1 MPVASA
7 SSAHETALRRFRNPD
22 PWHAPAAYWFWHRLP
37 DEDTIRAQVRQ
48 MHDAGI
54 RSFQVQARLSYPIEG
69 YLDDDYLAACRT
81 AVETAAGLGMIVG
94 VYDDYNWQ
102 TGHAAGRAVTGHDE
116 LRERHLFWVRIPA
129 GASEGSLS
137 GIRSATENLGP
148 AAMDWHYEGGVVAW
162 ADWRVEYA
170 LVVEAAEAAQGA
182 EAVEPAGAVGTAEA
196 VEATGTVN
204 SAEGEQGVAAE
215 RPELV
220 DRVDGAADR
229 CRVRLVE
236 PVPDDAEAIVFVSA
250 RCATSRLVN
259 PVDPVAV
266 DRFIEAGYQPFADAL
281 GDFFGSTVAYM
292 FFDQPH
298 AVYYDWAERTGDL
311 RSAMPFHESLAVSIR
326 ERWGGR
332 TPQVL
337 AAVLDGDD
345 PERLSLRAQFYEHF
359 SGYAM
364 ETFLGR
370 LRGWSHAHGLRQSG
384 HEVLG
389 HVGGWALDTAFA
401 NWDLRVNFGLDHFG
415 VDGYRDL
422 TAVDAQDALVQ
433 LSPVFGDSVARH
445 HGRGG
450 TMVEQYFVTPPDGGT
465 PWSGHWG
472 LSLQE
477 LRTTAINHHL
487 QGMRQ
492 MIFHGFYQTHGHG
505 DDHESLRNPRFDFPP
520 GINFEPWFADHHP
533 RFALESARLSEFLEP
548 VSPQCDVAVLYP
560 LRTVWTAG
568 QLGEQA
574 TALGEWARALTESR
588 VGFHLVDERDLDA
601 ATVAEGAMWIGDRRY
616 RALVLPAVTTL
627 RSAASMRR
635 LRRLTESGVRVLG
648 SGATPAVYQEGPQT
662 AAEDWADLAPAV
674 EMFHAVPGEA
684 VLRGLAAQ
692 RARTE
697 PTLRVPTGSAVRW
710 RGGPDA
716 ADGFRFACFTETE
729 GTVELLLPDGPW
741 HIEEWDAADGTV
753 RTLEA
758 AESPVTVLRLE
769 RNALRLLRV
778 RGDAE
783 PASGRA
789 GTTGDSEAETRPGT
803 GATAGPGTDA
813 AARPGTPEWS
823 APEPLESG
831 WLLEVA
837 EDAYE
842 EAGTRRDIAVTCGWE
857 RQGLPAFAGTADYVR
872 RIELDTPVPLELTL
886 PAVAGAVAVS
896 VNGMRVAERAWA
908 PYRVTIPADA
918 LRPGGN
924 ELRVR
929 VAPSA
934 ANRYYA
940 GTGLRAEPEPCGLL
954 APPLLRHALRIPN
967 PGASP
972 DGFGSGPR
980 SSSITER

>member
-1 MPVASA
+1 M
-7 SSAHETALRRFRNPD
+7 SAHEAAHETSLQRFRNPD

-37 DEDTIRAQVRQ
+37 DKDTIRAQVRQ
-48 MHDAGI
+48 MYDAGI

-69 YLDDDYLAACRT
+69 YLDDDYLAACRA
-81 AVETAAGLGMIVG
+81 AVETAAEFGMIVG
-94 VYDDYNWQ
+94 IYDDYNWQ

-116 LRERHLFWVRIPA
+116 LRERHMFWVRIPA

-170 LVVEAAEAAQGA
+170 L
-182 EAVEPAGAVGTAEA
+182 AV
-196 VEATGTVN
+196 
-204 SAEGEQGVAAE
+204 EGEQGVAAE

-220 DRVDGAADR
+220 DRVDGTADR
-229 CRVRLVE
+229 CRVRLID
-236 PVPDDAEAIVFVSA
+236 PVPDGAEAIVFVSA

-326 ERWGGR
+326 ERWAER
-332 TPQVL
+332 TPHVL
-337 AAVLDGDD
+337 AAVLDGDE

-370 LRGWSHAHGLRQSG
+370 LRTWSHAHGLRQTG

-389 HVGGWALDTAFA
+389 HVGGWALDTAFT

-450 TMVEQYFVTPPDGGT
+450 TMVEQYFLTPPEGGA

-472 LSLQE
+472 LTLQE

-487 QGMRQ
+487 LGMRQ
-492 MIFHGFYQTHGHG
+492 MVFHGFYQTHGHG

-520 GINFEPWFADHHP
+520 GINFEPWFADHHLG
-533 RFALESARLSEFLEP
+533 FALESARLSEFLEP
-548 VSPQCDVAVLYP
+548 VSPQSDVAVLYP

-574 TALGEWARALTESR
+574 SALGEWARALTEAR

-601 ATVAEGAMWIGDRRY
+601 ATVEEGAVCFGDHRY

-627 RSAASMRR
+627 RSAASLRR
-635 LRRLTESGVRVLG
+635 LRGLAESGVRVLA

-662 AAEDWADLAPAV
+662 AVEDWAGLAPAV
-674 EMFHAVPGEA
+674 EVFATAPEEA
-684 VLRGLAAQ
+684 VLRGLV
-692 RARTE
+692 ARRGQTE
-697 PTLRVPTGSAVRW
+697 PTLRVPTGSPVRW

-716 ADGFRFACFTETE
+716 ADGFRFACFAEAE

-741 HIEEWDAADGTV
+741 HIEEWEASDGTV
-753 RTLEA
+753 RTLGA
-758 AESPVTVLRLE
+758 AEGPVVLRLE
-769 RNALRLLRV
+769 QNALRLLRV
-778 RGDAE
+778 CRGAE
-783 PASGRA
+783 PASRRA
-789 GTTGDSEAETRPGT
+789 HAAGDSEA
-803 GATAGPGTDA
+803 AAGH
-813 AARPGTPEWS
+813 GTPEWS
-823 APEPLESG
+823 APEELESG

-842 EAGTRRDIAVTCGWE
+842 EAGTRRDIAVTYGWE

-872 RIELDTPVPLELTL
+872 QIELDAPVPLKLTL
-886 PAVAGAVAVS
+886 PAVAGAVIVS
-896 VNGMRVAERAWA
+896 VNGVRVGARAWT

-924 ELRVR
+924 ELRIR

-954 APPLLRHALRIPN
+954 APPLLSHALAN
-967 PGASP
+967 PDLGAPP
-972 DGFGSGPR
+972 DGFGSGPRDSGPR
-980 SSSITER
+980 SSSITEG

>member
-1 MPVASA
+1 MSA
-7 SSAHETALRRFRNPD
+7 HAHETALRRFRNPD

-37 DEDTIRAQVRQ
+37 DKDTIRAQVRQ
-48 MHDAGI
+48 MYDAGI
-54 RSFQVQARLSYPIEG
+54 QSFQVQARLSYPIGG

-81 AVETAAGLGMIVG
+81 AVETAAEFGMIVG
-94 VYDDYNWQ
+94 IYDDYNWQ
-102 TGHAAGRAVTGHDE
+102 TGHAAGRAVADHDE

-129 GASEGSLS
+129 GASDGSLS

-148 AAMDWHYEGGVVAW
+148 TAMDWHYEGGVVAW
-162 ADWRVEYA
+162 ADWRIEYA
-170 LVVEAAEAAQGA
+170 LVVE
-182 EAVEPAGAVGTAEA
+182 
-196 VEATGTVN
+196 
-204 SAEGEQGVAAE
+204 GEQGAAAE
-215 RPELV
+215 RPELA
-220 DRVDGAADR
+220 DRVDGTADG
-229 CRVRLVE
+229 CRVRLVD
-236 PVPDDAEAIVFVSA
+236 PVPDGAEAIVFVSA

-332 TPQVL
+332 TAQVL
-337 AAVLDGDD
+337 AAVLDGDES
-345 PERLSLRAQFYEHF
+345 ERLSLRAQFYEHF

-364 ETFLGR
+364 ETFLGK
-370 LRGWSHAHGLRQSG
+370 LRTWSHAHGLRQSG

-389 HVGGWALDTAFA
+389 HVGGWALDTAFT

-450 TMVEQYFVTPPDGGT
+450 TMVEQYFLTPPEGGT

-472 LSLQE
+472 LTLQE

-520 GINFEPWFADHHP
+520 GINFEPWFTDHHP

-548 VSPQCDVAVLYP
+548 VSPQSDVAVLYP

-574 TALGEWARALTESR
+574 STMGEWARALTESR
-588 VGFHLVDERDLDA
+588 VAFHLVDERDLEA
-601 ATVAEGAMWIGDRRY
+601 AAVEEGAVRIGDHRY

-627 RSAASMRR
+627 RSAASLCR
-635 LRRLTESGVRVLG
+635 LRRLAESGVRVLAG
-648 SGATPAVYQEGPQT
+648 GATPAVYQEGPQT
-662 AAEDWADLAPAV
+662 AVEDWAALAPAV
-674 EMFHAVPGEA
+674 EVFATVPEEA
-684 VLRGLAAQ
+684 VLRGLVAQ
-692 RARTE
+692 RGQTE
-697 PTLRVPTGSAVRW
+697 PTLRVPAGSAVRW

-716 ADGFRFACFTETE
+716 ADGFRFACFAETE

-741 HIEEWDAADGTV
+741 QIEEWEAADGTV
-753 RTLEA
+753 RTLGA
-758 AESPVTVLRLE
+758 AEGPVVLRLE
-769 RNALRLLRV
+769 QNALRLFHV
-778 RGDAE
+778 CRGAE

-789 GTTGDSEAETRPGT
+789 YVTEDSEA
-803 GATAGPGTDA
+803 AAGH
-813 AARPGTPEWS
+813 GTPEWS
-823 APEPLESG
+823 APEALEPG
-831 WLLEVA
+831 WLLEIA

-857 RQGLPAFAGTADYVR
+857 RQGLPTFAGTADYVR
-872 RIELDTPVPLELTL
+872 QIELDAPVPLQLTL
-886 PAVAGAVAVS
+886 PAVAGAVIVS
-896 VNGMRVAERAWA
+896 VNGVRVGARAWA
-908 PYRVTIPADA
+908 PYRFTIPADA

-924 ELRVR
+924 ELRIR

-954 APPLLRHALRIPN
+954 APPLLSHALATPD
-967 PGASP
+967 PGTPP
-972 DGFGSGPR
+972 DGSGSDPR
-980 SSSITER
+980 SPSITEG

>member
-1 MPVASA
+1 MSA
-7 SSAHETALRRFRNPD
+7 QETALRRFRNPD

-37 DEDTIRAQVRQ
+37 DEDTVRAQVRQ

-69 YLDDDYLAACRT
+69 YLDEDYLAACRV
-81 AVETAAGLGMIVG
+81 AVETAAELGMIVG
-94 VYDDYNWQ
+94 IYDDYNWQ

-129 GASEGSLS
+129 GARDGVLS

-170 LVVEAAEAAQGA
+170 LVV
-182 EAVEPAGAVGTAEA
+182 AGERGT
-196 VEATGTVN
+196 
-204 SAEGEQGVAAE
+204 AAE
-215 RPELV
+215 RPGLV
-220 DRVDGAADR
+220 DRVDGAADG
-229 CRVRLVE
+229 CRLRLAE
-236 PVPDDAEAIVFVSA
+236 PVPDGAEAIVFVSA

-259 PVDPVAV
+259 PVDPLAV
-266 DRFIEAGYQPFADAL
+266 DRFVEAGYQPFADAL
-281 GDFFGSTVAYM
+281 GEFFGSTVAYM

-311 RSAMPFHESLAVSIR
+311 RSAMPFHESLAASIR
-326 ERWGGR
+326 ERWRER

-370 LRGWSHAHGLRQSG
+370 LRAWSHAHGLRQTG

-389 HVGGWALDTAFA
+389 HVGGWALDTAFT

-450 TMVEQYFVTPPDGGT
+450 TMVEQYFLTPPEGGT

-472 LSLQE
+472 LSLEE

-505 DDHESLRNPRFDFPP
+505 DDHESMRNPRFDFPP
-520 GINFEPWFADHHP
+520 GINFEPWFADHHLP
-533 RFALESARLSEFLEP
+533 FALESARLSEFLDP

-574 TALGEWARALTESR
+574 SVLGAWARALTEAR
-588 VGFHLVDERDLDA
+588 VGFHLVDERDLEA
-601 ATVAEGAMWIGDRRY
+601 AAVEEGAVCFGDRRY

-627 RSAASMRR
+627 RSAAS
-635 LRRLTESGVRVLG
+635 LRRLSRLAESGVRVLAG
-648 SGATPAVYQEGPQT
+648 GATPAVYQEGPQT
-662 AAEDWADLAPAV
+662 AAADWAALAPAV
-674 EMFHAVPGEA
+674 EVFDAVPAET
-684 VLRGLAAQ
+684 VLRGLGA
-692 RARTE
+692 RRERTE
-697 PTLRVPTGSAVRW
+697 PTLRVPAGSAVRW

-716 ADGFRFACFTETE
+716 ADGFRFACFAEVA

-741 HIEEWDAADGTV
+741 RLEEWVAADGTV
-753 RTLEA
+753 HALDA
-758 AESPVTVLRLE
+758 AGGPVVLRLE
-769 RNALRLLRV
+769 QNELRLLRV
-778 RGDAE
+778 FRDTE
-783 PASGRA
+783 HASGRA
-789 GTTGDSEAETRPGT
+789 D
-803 GATAGPGTDA
+803 ATEGSGVAAGH
-813 AARPGTPEWS
+813 GTPEWERS
-823 APEPLESG
+823 APEELVSG
-831 WLLEVA
+831 WLLEIA
-837 EDAYE
+837 DDAYE
-842 EAGTRRDIAVTCGWE
+842 EAGSRRDIAVTCGWE
-857 RQGLPAFAGTADYVR
+857 RQGLATFAGTADYVR
-872 RIELDTPVPLELTL
+872 QVELDAPVPLELVL
-886 PAVAGAVAVS
+886 PAVAGAVVVS
-896 VNGMRVAERAWA
+896 VNGVRVGERAWA

-954 APPLLRHALRIPN
+954 APPLLSRSLAPPDLGGRRAVS
-967 PGASP
+967 GTASEQP
-972 DGFGSGPR
+972 SPFRGQ
-980 SSSITER
+980 

>member
-1 MPVASA
+1 MSA
-7 SSAHETALRRFRNPD
+7 RETALHRFRNPD

-37 DEDTIRAQVRQ
+37 DGDTIRAQVRQ

-54 RSFQVQARLSYPIEG
+54 RSFQVQARLSYPIGG
-69 YLDDDYLAACRT
+69 YLDDDYLAACRA
-81 AVETAAGLGMIVG
+81 AVQTAAELGMIVG
-94 VYDDYNWQ
+94 IYDDYNWQ
-102 TGHAAGRAVTGHDE
+102 TGQAAGRAVTGHDE

-129 GASEGSLS
+129 GASDGALS

-148 AAMDWHYEGGVVAW
+148 AAMDWHYEGGVAAW

-170 LVVEAAEAAQGA
+170 LVVA
-182 EAVEPAGAVGTAEA
+182 
-196 VEATGTVN
+196 
-204 SAEGEQGVAAE
+204 GEQGAAVE

-220 DRVDGAADR
+220 DRVDGAAAR
-229 CRVRLVE
+229 CRVHLVE
-236 PVPDDAEAIVFVSA
+236 PVPDGTEAIVFVSA

-298 AVYYDWAERTGDL
+298 AVYYDWAERSGDL

-370 LRGWSHAHGLRQSG
+370 LRTWSHAHGLRQSG

-445 HGRGG
+445 HGRSG
-450 TMVEQYFVTPPDGGT
+450 TMVEQYFVTPPEGGT

-472 LSLQE
+472 LTLQE

-492 MIFHGFYQTHGHG
+492 MIFHGFYQTHGHD

-520 GINFEPWFADHHP
+520 GINFEPWFADHHL

-548 VSPQCDVAVLYP
+548 VSPQSDVAVLYP

-574 TALGEWARALTESR
+574 SAMGEWARALTESR
-588 VGFHLVDERDLDA
+588 VGFHLVDERDLEA
-601 ATVAEGAMWIGDRRY
+601 AAVEEGAVCFGDRRY

-627 RSAASMRR
+627 RSAASLRR
-635 LRRLTESGVRVLG
+635 LRRLAESGVRVLA

-674 EMFHAVPGEA
+674 EMFHAVPEKA
-684 VLRGLAAQ
+684 VLLGLAAQ
-692 RARTE
+692 RGQTE
-697 PTLRVPTGSAVRW
+697 PTLRAPAGSAVRW

-741 HIEEWDAADGTV
+741 HIEEWEAADGTV
-753 RTLEA
+753 RTLES
-758 AESPVTVLRLE
+758 AENPVALRLE
-769 RNALRLLRV
+769 QNALRLLRV
-778 RGDAE
+778 YRGAE
-783 PASGRA
+783 PASGWA
-789 GTTGDSEAETRPGT
+789 DATEDSEA
-803 GATAGPGTDA
+803 AAGH
-813 AARPGTPEWS
+813 GTPPWS
-823 APEPLESG
+823 APQALESG

-837 EDAYE
+837 KDAYE

-872 RIELDTPVPLELTL
+872 QIELDAPVPLELML

-896 VNGMRVAERAWA
+896 VNGVRVGERAWA

-918 LRPGGN
+918 LRAGGN
-924 ELRVR
+924 ELRIR

-954 APPLLRHALRIPN
+954 APPLLSHALAAVDL
-967 PGASP
+967 GASP
-972 DGFGSGPR
+972 DGFDSGPR
-980 SSSITER
+980 SSSVTES

>member
-1 MPVASA
+1 M
-7 SSAHETALRRFRNPD
+7 SAHETALQRFRNPD

-37 DEDTIRAQVRQ
+37 GKDTIRAQVRQ
-48 MHDAGI
+48 MYDAGI
-54 RSFQVQARLSYPIEG
+54 RSFQVQARLSYPIG
-69 YLDDDYLAACRT
+69 DYLDDDYLAACRA
-81 AVETAAGLGMIVG
+81 AVGTAAELGMVVG
-94 VYDDYNWQ
+94 IYDDYNWQ

-116 LRERHLFWVRIPA
+116 LRERHLFWIRIPA
-129 GASEGSLS
+129 GAGDGSLS

-148 AAMDWHYEGGVVAW
+148 AAMNWHYEGGVVAW
-162 ADWRVEYA
+162 TDWRVEYA
-170 LVVEAAEAAQGA
+170 LVVEAAQGA
-182 EAVEPAGAVGTAEA
+182 V
-196 VEATGTVN
+196 
-204 SAEGEQGVAAE
+204 AE

-236 PVPDDAEAIVFVSA
+236 PLPDGAQAIVFVSA

-311 RSAMPFHESLAVSIR
+311 RSAMPFHESLAVTIR

-364 ETFLGR
+364 ETFLGK
-370 LRGWSHAHGLRQSG
+370 LRTWSHAHGLLQSG

-445 HGRGG
+445 HGGGG
-450 TMVEQYFVTPPDGGT
+450 TMVEQYFVTPPEGGT

-472 LSLQE
+472 LTLQE

-520 GINFEPWFADHHP
+520 GINFEPWFTDHHP

-548 VSPQCDVAVLYP
+548 VSPQNDVAVLYP

-574 TALGEWARALTESR
+574 SAIGEWARALTEAR
-588 VGFHLVDERDLDA
+588 VGFHLVDERDLEA
-601 ATVAEGAMWIGDRRY
+601 AAVEGGAVCFGDRRY
-616 RALVLPAVTTL
+616 RVLVLPAVTTL
-627 RSAASMRR
+627 RSARSLRR
-635 LRRLTESGVRVLG
+635 LRRLAESGVRVLA

-674 EMFHAVPGEA
+674 EMFATVPEEA
-684 VLRGLAAQ
+684 VLRGLVAQ
-692 RARTE
+692 RGPAE
-697 PTLRVPTGSAVRW
+697 PTLRLPAGSAVRW
-710 RGGPDA
+710 RGGPDG

-741 HIEEWDAADGTV
+741 QIEEWEAADGTV

-758 AESPVTVLRLE
+758 AENPVALRLE
-769 RNALRLLRV
+769 QNALRLLRV
-778 RGDAE
+778 YRDAE

-789 GTTGDSEAETRPGT
+789 HATEDSEA
-803 GATAGPGTDA
+803 AAGH
-813 AARPGTPEWS
+813 GTPEWS
-823 APEPLESG
+823 APEALESG

-872 RIELDTPVPLELTL
+872 QIELDAPVPLELTL
-886 PAVAGAVAVS
+886 PAVAGAVIVS
-896 VNGMRVAERAWA
+896 VNGVRAGARAWA

-940 GTGLRAEPEPCGLL
+940 GTGLRAGPEPCGLL
-954 APPLLRHALRIPN
+954 APPLLSHALATPDL
-967 PGASP
+967 GAP
-972 DGFGSGPR
+972 QDGSDSGPR
-980 SSSITER
+980 SSSITEG

>member
-1 MPVASA
+1 M
-7 SSAHETALRRFRNPD
+7 SAHETALRRFRNPD

-37 DEDTIRAQVRQ
+37 DKDTIRAQVRQ
-48 MHDAGI
+48 MYDAGI
-54 RSFQVQARLSYPIEG
+54 RSFQVQARLSYPIED
-69 YLDDDYLAACRT
+69 YLDDDYLAACRA
-81 AVETAAGLGMIVG
+81 AVGTAAELGMVVG
-94 VYDDYNWQ
+94 IYDDYNWQ
-102 TGHAAGRAVTGHDE
+102 TGHAAGRAVTGHDG
-116 LRERHLFWVRIPA
+116 LRERHLFWIRIPA
-129 GASEGSLS
+129 GAGDGSLS

-162 ADWRVEYA
+162 ADWRLEYA
-170 LVVEAAEAAQGA
+170 LVVA
-182 EAVEPAGAVGTAEA
+182 
-196 VEATGTVN
+196 
-204 SAEGEQGVAAE
+204 GEQGAAAE

-236 PVPDDAEAIVFVSA
+236 PVPDGAEAIVFVSA

-311 RSAMPFHESLAVSIR
+311 RSAMPFHQSLAVSIR

-337 AAVLDGDD
+337 AAVLDGAD

-364 ETFLGR
+364 ETFLGK
-370 LRGWSHAHGLRQSG
+370 LRAWSHAHGLRQSG

-433 LSPVFGDSVARH
+433 LSPVLGDSVARH

-450 TMVEQYFVTPPDGGT
+450 TMVEQYFVTPPEGGT

-472 LSLQE
+472 LTLQE

-520 GINFEPWFADHHP
+520 GINFEPWFTDHHP

-548 VSPQCDVAVLYP
+548 VSPQHDVAVLYP

-574 TALGEWARALTESR
+574 SAMGEWARALTEAR

-601 ATVAEGAMWIGDRRY
+601 AAVEEGAVCFGDRRY
-616 RALVLPAVTTL
+616 RVLVLPAVTTL
-627 RSAASMRR
+627 RSAASLRR
-635 LRRLTESGVRVLG
+635 LRRLAESGVRVLAG
-648 SGATPAVYQEGPQT
+648 GATPTVYQEGPQT
-662 AAEDWADLAPAV
+662 AAEDWADLAPAAEV
-674 EMFHAVPGEA
+674 FAVVPEEE
-684 VLRGLAAQ
+684 VLRGLVAQ
-692 RARTE
+692 RGRAE
-697 PTLRVPTGSAVRW
+697 PTLRVPAGSAVRW

-716 ADGFRFACFTETE
+716 GDGFRFACFTETE

-741 HIEEWDAADGTV
+741 HIEEWEAADGTV
-753 RTLEA
+753 RALGA
-758 AESPVTVLRLE
+758 AENPVALRLE
-769 RNALRLLRV
+769 QNALRLLRV
-778 RGDAE
+778 YRGAE
-783 PASGRA
+783 PASGWA
-789 GTTGDSEAETRPGT
+789 DVTEDSEAAAGHGTR
-803 GATAGPGTDA
+803 
-813 AARPGTPEWS
+813 EWS
-823 APEPLESG
+823 APEALESG

-872 RIELDTPVPLELTL
+872 QIELDAPVPLELTL
-886 PAVAGAVAVS
+886 PAVAGAVIVS
-896 VNGMRVAERAWA
+896 VNGVRAGARAWA

-918 LRPGGN
+918 LRPGVN

-940 GTGLRAEPEPCGLL
+940 GTGLRAGPEPCGLL
-954 APPLLRHALRIPN
+954 APPLLRHALAAAN
-967 PGASP
+967 LGAPP

-980 SSSITER
+980 STSISEG

>member
-1 MPVASA
+1 M
-7 SSAHETALRRFRNPD
+7 SAHETALQRFRNPD
-22 PWHAPAAYWFWHRLP
+22 PWHAPATYWFWHRLP
-37 DEDTIRAQVRQ
+37 DKDTIRAQVRQ
-48 MHDAGI
+48 MYGAGI

-69 YLDDDYLAACRT
+69 YLDDDYLAACRA
-81 AVETAAGLGMIVG
+81 AVETAAEFGMIVG
-94 VYDDYNWQ
+94 IYDDYNWQ

-116 LRERHLFWVRIPA
+116 LRERHLFWVRVPA

-162 ADWRVEYA
+162 ADWRIEYA
-170 LVVEAAEAAQGA
+170 LVVE
-182 EAVEPAGAVGTAEA
+182 
-196 VEATGTVN
+196 
-204 SAEGEQGVAAE
+204 GEQGAAAE

-220 DRVDGAADR
+220 DRVDGTADR
-229 CRVRLVE
+229 CRVRLVD
-236 PVPDDAEAIVFVSA
+236 PVPDGAEAIVFVSA

-298 AVYYDWAERTGDL
+298 AVYYDWTERTGDL

-337 AAVLDGDD
+337 AAVLDGDE

-364 ETFLGR
+364 ETFLGK
-370 LRGWSHAHGLRQSG
+370 LRTWSHAHGLRQSG

-389 HVGGWALDTAFA
+389 HVGGWALDTAFT

-450 TMVEQYFVTPPDGGT
+450 TMVEQYFLTPPEGGT

-472 LSLQE
+472 LTLQE

-520 GINFEPWFADHHP
+520 GINFEPWFADHHL

-548 VSPQCDVAVLYP
+548 VSPQSDVAVLYP

-574 TALGEWARALTESR
+574 SAMGEWARALNEAR

-601 ATVAEGAMWIGDRRY
+601 AAVEEGAVCFGDHRY

-627 RSAASMRR
+627 RSAASLRR
-635 LRRLTESGVRVLG
+635 LRSLAESGVRVLA

-662 AAEDWADLAPAV
+662 ALEDWAGLAPAV
-674 EMFHAVPGEA
+674 EVFATVPEEA

-692 RARTE
+692 RGQTE
-697 PTLRVPTGSAVRW
+697 PTLRVPAGSAVRW

-716 ADGFRFACFTETE
+716 ADGFRFACFAETE

-741 HIEEWDAADGTV
+741 HIEEWEAADGTV

-758 AESPVTVLRLE
+758 AEGPVVLRLE
-769 RNALRLLRV
+769 QNALRMLRV
-778 RGDAE
+778 CRGAE
-783 PASGRA
+783 PASGWA
-789 GTTGDSEAETRPGT
+789 DATEDSEA
-803 GATAGPGTDA
+803 AAGH
-813 AARPGTPEWS
+813 GTPEWS
-823 APEPLESG
+823 APEALESG

-842 EAGTRRDIAVTCGWE
+842 EAGTRRDIAVTYGWE

-872 RIELDTPVPLELTL
+872 QIELAAPVPLKLTL
-886 PAVAGAVAVS
+886 PAVAGAVIVS
-896 VNGMRVAERAWA
+896 VNGVRVGARAWA

-918 LRPGGN
+918 LRPEGN
-924 ELRVR
+924 ELRIR

-954 APPLLRHALRIPN
+954 APPLLSHALATPEL
-967 PGASP
+967 GAPP
-972 DGFGSGPR
+972 DGFDPGPRDSGPR
-980 SSSITER
+980 SSSITEG

>member
-1 MPVASA
+1 M
-7 SSAHETALRRFRNPD
+7 SAHETALHRFRNPD

-37 DEDTIRAQVRQ
+37 DGDTIRAQVRQ

-81 AVETAAGLGMIVG
+81 AVETAAGLGMVVG
-94 VYDDYNWQ
+94 IYDDYNWQ

-170 LVVEAAEAAQGA
+170 LVVDAVAA
-182 EAVEPAGAVGTAEA
+182 TEA
-196 VEATGTVN
+196 VEATEA
-204 SAEGEQGVAAE
+204 AEAVDREQGTAAE

-220 DRVDGAADR
+220 GRVDGAADG

-236 PVPDDAEAIVFVSA
+236 PVPGDAEAIVFVSA

-311 RSAMPFHESLAVSIR
+311 RSAMPFHESLAISIR

-364 ETFLGR
+364 ETFLGK
-370 LRGWSHAHGLRQSG
+370 LRTWSHAHGLRQSG

-450 TMVEQYFVTPPDGGT
+450 TMVEQYFVTPPEGGT

-472 LSLQE
+472 LTLQE

-505 DDHESLRNPRFDFPP
+505 DDHESLRNARFDFPP
-520 GINFEPWFADHHP
+520 GINFEPWFAEHHL

-548 VSPQCDVAVLYP
+548 VSPQSDVAVLYP

-574 TALGEWARALTESR
+574 SAMGEWARALSESR

-601 ATVAEGAMWIGDRRY
+601 ATVEEGAVCFGDRRY

-627 RSAASMRR
+627 RSAASLRR
-635 LRRLTESGVRVLG
+635 LRRLAESGVRVLAG
-648 SGATPAVYQEGPQT
+648 GATPTVYQEGPQT

-674 EMFHAVPGEA
+674 EMFHAVPEEA
-684 VLRGLAAQ
+684 VLRGLAAPRGQ
-692 RARTE
+692 TE
-697 PTLRVPTGSAVRW
+697 PTLRVPAGSPVRW
-710 RGGPDA
+710 RGGPDT

-741 HIEEWDAADGTV
+741 HIEEWEAADGTV

-758 AESPVTVLRLE
+758 AGNPVALRLE
-769 RNALRLLRV
+769 QNALRLLRV
-778 RGDAE
+778 CRDAE

-789 GTTGDSEAETRPGT
+789 DATEDSEA
-803 GATAGPGTDA
+803 AAGH
-813 AARPGTPEWS
+813 GTPEWS
-823 APEPLESG
+823 APEALESG

-837 EDAYE
+837 EDAYQ

-872 RIELDTPVPLELTL
+872 RIGLDTPVPLELTL

-896 VNGMRVAERAWA
+896 VNGVRVGQRAWA
-908 PYRVTIPADA
+908 PYRVTVPADA

-924 ELRVR
+924 ELRIR

-940 GTGLRAEPEPCGLL
+940 GTGLRAGPEPCGLL
-954 APPLLRHALRIPN
+954 APPLLRHALRTPN
-967 PGASP
+967 SGASP

-980 SSSITER
+980 TSPITES